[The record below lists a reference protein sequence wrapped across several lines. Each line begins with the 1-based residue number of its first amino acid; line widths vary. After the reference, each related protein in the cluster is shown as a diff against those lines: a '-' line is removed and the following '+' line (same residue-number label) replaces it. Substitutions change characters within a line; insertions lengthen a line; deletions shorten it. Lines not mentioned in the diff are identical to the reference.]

1 MTDVSTFFDRSGVLK
16 RPPIGKFLQEFGA
29 LLTDRRGPP
38 TATLPDGKGQVV
50 LVLPGFMTNDGLT
63 KSLRDFLDGNGFRT
77 FGWDHGVN
85 LGPTPAAL
93 QHLRRRLDALYE
105 LNSGPVALVGVSL
118 GGVLVRDLA
127 YDRPHQVRHVVTL
140 ASPFRLPT
148 VSPFEPLV
156 RLCGWLYDPS
166 LDVQRLSTPLPVPA
180 TAFYTLDD
188 AVVAWQTC
196 LADDPDCLNIEVGG
210 PHMTICRNPAV
221 LTQLVH
227 RLAANG
233 G

>member
-1 MTDVSTFFDRSGVLK
+1 MTDVSAFFDRSGALK
-16 RPPIGKFLQEFGA
+16 RPPITKFLQEFGA

-38 TATLPDGKGQVV
+38 AGTLPDGAGRAV

-63 KSLRDFLDGNGFRT
+63 KPLRDFLDANGFRT

-93 QHLRRRLDALYE
+93 SHLRMRLDALYE
-105 LNSGPVALVGVSL
+105 LNGGPIALVGVSL
-118 GGVLVRDLA
+118 GGVLVRNVT
-127 YDRPHQVRHVVTL
+127 YDRPHQVRHVATL

-156 RLCGWLYDPS
+156 RLCGRLYDPS
-166 LDVQRLSTPLPVPA
+166 LDIQRLRTPLPVPA

-196 LADDPDCLNIEVGG
+196 LSDDPDCLNIEVGG

-227 RLAANG
+227 RLAAHG
-233 G
+233 